1 MRAVNLIP
9 ADQRR
14 GAGGI
19 AGRSGGL
26 VYVVAGGL
34 LVVVV
39 LGVVY
44 AFAVKDVANKTGQ
57 LNAVTREVGLVTA
70 QANSLSVYGQ
80 VHSLSQS
87 KVSAVVGIAES
98 RFNWPGAMAQIALA
112 LPSDVTFNSLTA
124 VASNSSSASTTG
136 IPSTTTSTATGPTFA
151 LAGCASSQSEIA
163 TILTR
168 LASVPSVTNV
178 SLADAAKQSE
188 TAPNTHNGTVSR
200 SSAASQGGKCP
211 FVAWTINLNYSG
223 TYTVPNQKLSNS
235 SKSSST
241 VSHSTASTS
250 SGGVVAG
257 SQVAR

>member
-1 MRAVNLIP
+1 VKAVNLIP

-57 LNAVTREVGLVTA
+57 LNQVTREVGLVQT
-70 QANSLSVYGQ
+70 QANSLQNYIQ
-80 VHSLSQS
+80 VHQLSQA
-87 KVSAVVGIAES
+87 KVKSVVGIAQS

-112 LPSDVTFNSLTA
+112 LPSDVTLSSLTA
-124 VASNSSSASTTG
+124 VSANSSGAASSAVPATTA
-136 IPSTTTSTATGPTFA
+136 PSTLGSPTFA
-151 LAGCASSQSEIA
+151 LAGCANSQSEVA
-163 TILTR
+163 TILTK
-168 LASVPSVTNV
+168 LESVPSVTNV
-178 SLADAAKQSE
+178 SLADAAKQSDK
-188 TAPNTHNGTVSR
+188 APNTHSGTVSR

-211 FVAWTINLNYSG
+211 LVSWTMNLVYSG
-223 TYTVPNQKLSNS
+223 TYTVPDQRLANS
-235 SKSSST
+235 STSPSKA
-241 VSHSTASTS
+241 SHSTSSTS
-250 SGGVVAG
+250 ATVAG

>member
-9 ADQRR
+9 ADERR

-39 LGVVY
+39 LGIVY
-44 AFAVKDVANKTGQ
+44 AFAVKDVAKKTGQ
-57 LNAVTREVGLVTA
+57 LNQVTREVALVTA
-70 QANSLSVYGQ
+70 QANSLQNYSQ
-80 VHSLSQS
+80 VHALSEGKVQS
-87 KVSAVVGIAES
+87 VVAIAES
-98 RFNWPGAMAQIALA
+98 RFNWPAAMAQIALA

-124 VASNSSSASTTG
+124 VAGNGSSASTAAV
-136 IPSTTTSTATGPTFA
+136 PSTTSSAGSPTFA

-168 LASVPSVTNV
+168 LESVPSVTNV
-178 SLADAAKQSE
+178 SLSDAAKQSDS
-188 TAPNTHNGTVSR
+188 APNTRNGTVSR
-200 SSAASQGGKCP
+200 SSAATQGGRCP
-211 FVAWTINLNYSG
+211 FVSWTMDLDYSG
-223 TYTVPNQKLSNS
+223 SYTVPNQKLS
-235 SKSSST
+235 KSSPSPST
-241 VSHSTASTS
+241 VSHSTSSTS

>member
-14 GAGGI
+14 GAGGL
-19 AGRSGGL
+19 AGRSGGI

-57 LNAVTREVGLVTA
+57 LNQVTREVGLVTA
-70 QANSLSVYGQ
+70 QANSLAEYGQ
-80 VHSLSQS
+80 VHQLSQA
-87 KVSAVVGIAES
+87 KVNSVVSIAQS
-98 RFNWPGAMAQIALA
+98 RFNWPGAMSQIALA

-124 VASNSSSASTTG
+124 VYSNASSAATTG
-136 IPSTTTSTATGPTFA
+136 IPSTTTATTSGPTFA
-151 LAGCASSQSEIA
+151 LSGCASSQSEIA

-178 SLADAAKQSE
+178 SLADSAKQSD
-188 TAPNTHNGTVSR
+188 TAPNTRNGTVSR
-200 SSAASQGGKCP
+200 GSAAPQSGRCP
-211 FVAWTINLNYSG
+211 IVSWTANLSYSG
-223 TYTVPNQKLSNS
+223 SYTVPNQKLSS
-235 SKSSST
+235 SSPSSST
-241 VSHSTASTS
+241 VSHSTS
-250 SGGVVAG
+250 SKSAGGVVAG